1 MITIKDKT
9 VKLSGIKPEMIMMS
23 ILVNQVFEKYHLGT
37 IITAGTEEF
46 YPDGERIHMPG
57 SKHITGEALDF
68 RSRHIPDAV
77 YSKLCSDIQTA
88 VGAEFQLVKHK
99 SHLHLEMDLTG

>member
-1 MITIKDKT
+1 MISLKDKT
-9 VKLSGIKPEMIMMS
+9 VKLAGLKSEMVMAS
-23 ILVNQVFEKYHLGT
+23 ILVSQVFEKYHLGT

-46 YPDGERIHMPG
+46 YPDGKRIHMVG

-77 YSKLCSDIQTA
+77 YSKLCSDIVDA
-88 VGAEFQLVKHK
+88 VGGEYQLIKHEN
-99 SHLHLEMDLTG
+99 HLHLELDPE